1 MYSLRKLEFD
11 KVLAL
16 IADLT
21 FSSYGKDAVLSLQ
34 PIEHPQLELSKVSQL
49 IDLFRAY
56 GEPPVGGISDIRRE
70 WAKVLVGK
78 ILEPGELKRIAV
90 NFDSVARLKR
100 FLDEKS
106 HEYTFLTPFISR
118 LHTLET
124 FVKFAFLA
132 IEDDESISNR
142 ASPRLNQIR
151 VDLRRAMRDVRGL
164 LDKLMTGVLKEVVQ
178 DTDLLT
184 RDGRYVIPI
193 KASNRHQ
200 VAGIVH
206 SSSGSGATYYMEP
219 EALVPMND
227 AVRNLQSQEREE
239 INRILREMCQMLFQS
254 AREIAETI
262 DALVEWDSLWA
273 RARFAI
279 EQDGTIP
286 EISPDGS
293 FSLREAKHPLIGKAC
308 VPLSLSLSDELQGIV
323 ITGPNT
329 GGKTVSLKTVG
340 LCHLMGLSG
349 IPVCAAMGTRLGR
362 FAHVLV
368 DIGDEQSIEQS
379 LSTFSSHMKNIIS
392 ISEYAGPDALILLDE
407 LGAGTDPV
415 EGSAI
420 ALGILDVF
428 LERGAKVLV
437 SSHMTP
443 LKLYAYQRK
452 ELENASVI
460 FDIDDLRPT
469 FQLVVG
475 LAGSSNALII
485 SERLG
490 LNPTVVDRARSFLDR
505 DVHRIDEVLNLLH
518 RQKIEMEEQNSRV
531 RHLRETLERQQQ
543 SLEKQLEEIKQKKYG
558 AFLKEIE
565 AMEEEL
571 RQIRRYTQT
580 KVAEF
585 RKEKPPAGADIES
598 FNREVQGDITQ
609 QLKDLKK
616 NWERSFKQESR
627 EAEIDSL
634 KPGDSIL
641 LKDSKLVL
649 RVVEVK
655 GSTLL
660 VEKDGKKLEI
670 PKGFVGQ
677 KTEPPALQPG
687 KEWIHESA
695 SAFREDFVGDRL
707 DIRGKTVE
715 EGIDEVEAFI
725 SFLLMKNR
733 KSGCVIH
740 GKGTGKLADGL
751 WQRFAKDRRIQS
763 YRIGK
768 PEEGGTGVTII
779 TLS

>member
-1 MYSLRKLEFD
+1 MYSLQKLEFE
-11 KVLAL
+11 KVLRL
-16 IADLT
+16 IAQYT
-21 FSSYGKDAVLSLQ
+21 FSSYGKEAVLSFQ
-34 PIEHPQLELSKVSQL
+34 PIDNPELELTKVSQL
-49 IDLFRAY
+49 IDLFRRYA
-56 GEPPVGGISDIRRE
+56 EPPVGGIADIRRE
-70 WAKVLVGK
+70 WARVSNGE
-78 ILEPGELKRIAV
+78 ILEPGELKRIAA
-90 NFDSVARLKR
+90 NFDSVARLKQFFEGKTTEFPFLNPFLSR
-100 FLDEKS
+100 F
-106 HEYTFLTPFISR
+106 
-118 LHTLET
+118 HTLEEY
-124 FVKFAFLA
+124 VKFAFRA
-132 IEDDESISNR
+132 IEDDESISSR

-151 VDLRRAMRDVRGL
+151 QDLKRAMRDVKGH
-164 LDKLMTGVLKEVVQ
+164 LDKLMSGSLKEVVQ
-178 DTDLLT
+178 DNDLLT
-184 RDGRYVIPI
+184 RDGRFVIPI
-193 KASNRHQ
+193 KAANRHR
-200 VAGIVH
+200 VSGIVH

-219 EALVPMND
+219 ETLVPLND
-227 AVRNLQSQEREE
+227 AVRNLYSQEREE
-239 INRILREMCQMLFQS
+239 INRILRELCQMLLQR
-254 AREIAETI
+254 AQEIESTI
-262 DALVEWDSLWA
+262 AALVEWDSLWA

-279 EQDGTIP
+279 DQDAVIP
-286 EISPDGS
+286 EISSDCS
-293 FSLREAKHPLIGKAC
+293 FTLKEAKHPLIGKRC
-308 VPLSLSLSDELQGIV
+308 VPLSLSLSDTLQGIV

-349 IPVCAAMGTRLGR
+349 IPVCAATGTRLGR

-379 LSTFSSHMKNIIS
+379 LSTFSSHMKNIIA
-392 ISEYAGPDALILLDE
+392 ISEKAGPESLVLLDE

-428 LERGAKVLV
+428 LERGAKLLV

-443 LKLYAYQRK
+443 LKLYAYQKK

-460 FDIDDLRPT
+460 FNVDDLRPT

-490 LNPTVVDRARSFLDR
+490 LSNIIIERARSFLDK
-505 DVHRIDEVLNLLH
+505 DVQRIDEVLNLLH
-518 RQKIEMEEQNSRV
+518 RQKIEMEEQNSRI
-531 RHLRETLERQQQ
+531 RHLRETLERQQM

-565 AMEEEL
+565 SMEEEL
-571 RQIRRYTQT
+571 REIRRYTQT
-580 KVAEF
+580 RVAEF
-585 RKEKPPAGADIES
+585 RKEKQQHPGEVES

-609 QLKDLKK
+609 KIAELRR
-616 NWERSFKQESR
+616 NWEGSFKQESR
-627 EAEIDSL
+627 EAEIERL
-634 KPGDSIL
+634 KPGDCVL

-649 RVVEVK
+649 RVIENK
-655 GSTLL
+655 ASTIL

-670 PKGFVGQ
+670 PKSFIDQ
-677 KTEPPALQPG
+677 KTAPPSLEPK
-687 KEWIHESA
+687 KEWIQENT
-695 SAFREDFVGDRL
+695 FQEDFIGDRL

-715 EGIDEVEAFI
+715 EGINELEAFI

-733 KSGCVIH
+733 KTGCVIH

-751 WQRFAKDRRIQS
+751 WQKFAKDRRIQT